1 MDQLGSI
8 PLILI
13 CVLKLRVNHS
23 HHTYAVPT
31 NVVAGYKFEK
41 KKARKRVKMS
51 QIYRSKINV
60 SLSFSLKKKQLL
72 SNANSPQ
79 VVWVMSWSLSL
90 SGFTNARNETE
101 APFILDTWIHHQAIN
116 QSNICIYF
124 SSQLQCY
131 FVGAVQ
137 TNFLSTRGGNTFS
150 SSPNIKSC
158 FSTGCKKLF
167 HAYYS
172 VTKM

>member
-101 APFILDTWIHHQAIN
+101 DQAIN

-137 TNFLSTRGGNTFS
+137 TNFLSTRGENTFS